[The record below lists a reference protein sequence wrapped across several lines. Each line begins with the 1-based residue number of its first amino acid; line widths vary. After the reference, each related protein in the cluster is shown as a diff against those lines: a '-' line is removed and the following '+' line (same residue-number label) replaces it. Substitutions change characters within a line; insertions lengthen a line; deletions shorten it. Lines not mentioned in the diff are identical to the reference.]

1 MAAGSAFNIDTFTSK
16 LTRGGALASL
26 FECEILATGEGVKGD
41 LDDFRFLCTGVSL
54 PASTITAATVTYMGR
69 ALQIPG
75 NRDAAQL
82 VTNIYNDEN
91 MEIRAIIENWMEA
104 INGHK
109 TNKRKEGFHQ
119 IAGGDTSTYTG
130 TLTVAQLSKV
140 TGDATRTYKFHNAW
154 PSGTTEVAL
163 SWETNDIEK
172 YKILIFQ
179 IFRKSD
185 FFLQKIRNFIFWR
198 KKSDFR
204 KIQNFNF

>member
-1 MAAGSAFNIDTFTSK
+1 MAEFSIDTFTSELK
-16 LTRGGALASL
+16 QGGALASL
-26 FECEILATGEGVKGD
+26 FQCVVTGWAGVKDVAGAQAQWK
-41 LDDFRFLCTGVSL
+41 FMCNGAVL
-54 PASTITAATVTYMGR
+54 PPSTITPATVTYMGR

-82 VTNIYNDEN
+82 VTNIYNDED
-91 MEIRAIIENWMEA
+91 MEIRAVIENWMEA

-172 YKILIFQ
+172 YDVTWEFSHWSAGGNAGSEIKG
-179 IFRKSD
+179 
-185 FFLQKIRNFIFWR
+185 
-198 KKSDFR
+198 
-204 KIQNFNF
+204 